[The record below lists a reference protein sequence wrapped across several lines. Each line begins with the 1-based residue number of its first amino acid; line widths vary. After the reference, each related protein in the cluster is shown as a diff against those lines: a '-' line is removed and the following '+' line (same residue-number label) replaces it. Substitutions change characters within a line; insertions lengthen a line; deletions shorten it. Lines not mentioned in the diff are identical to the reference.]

1 MDIPQILLLLAAGG
15 VTGLLA
21 GFFGVGG
28 GIILVP
34 ILLWAYTS
42 LFGVSTLVATHLS
55 FGTSLLV
62 VIFASLSSAV
72 QYTRNGHV
80 VWRAVAV
87 IGTASVL
94 GALAGAAVAA
104 GLEAKMLQRIFG
116 VVVAAAAV
124 RLLAEGSKKEEER
137 EPNLAIPGLA
147 AIGLVVGLVS
157 SLAGVGGGVF
167 SIPMMYTL
175 LRFPLKRALGTSSAT
190 IVITAGAAMT
200 GYVVNGLQEPLM
212 AQYAFTL
219 GYVDYLHAVPII
231 LGTIPLA
238 KLGATLA
245 HRTRA
250 ERLRR
255 IYGIFLLVIA
265 VKMFF
270 F

>member
-1 MDIPQILLLLAAGG
+1 
-15 VTGLLA
+15 
-21 GFFGVGG
+21 
-28 GIILVP
+28 
-34 ILLWAYTS
+34 
-42 LFGVSTLVATHLS
+42 
-55 FGTSLLV
+55 
-62 VIFASLSSAV
+62 
-72 QYTRNGHV
+72 
-80 VWRAVAV
+80 VAV

-250 ERLRR
+250 ERLRH